1 MTNIIRLWRGDVNRW
16 HSHPS
21 HKLRNS
27 GDTIHK
33 HSARCGILLAWL
45 NPSAPAS
52 MINDCLHHDAAETI
66 TGDVPYGA
74 KRGSVTF
81 KAALDGVEEVA
92 FTILG
97 IRQPTCC
104 PWIKLVDNLDAYL
117 WMLEHDP
124 ALKEK
129 PDWRDMRTAII
140 KQAAELGRSDDV
152 VELIMGAENG
162 G

>member
-45 NPSAPAS
+45 IPSVS
-52 MINDCLHHDAAETI
+52 IYTLTNCLHHDAAETI

-74 KRGSVTF
+74 KRGSE
-81 KAALDGVEEVA
+81 ALARALWGVEQSACDV
-92 FTILG
+92 LG
-97 IRQPTCC
+97 IRKPEAS

-117 WMLEHDP
+117 WMLDHDP
-124 ALKEK
+124 ALKEN
-129 PDWRDMRTAII
+129 PDWRGMRTAII
-140 KQAAELGRSDDV
+140 KHAAELGRADDV
-152 VELIMGAENG
+152 VELIMGAESG